1 MRVATGHTVNLRFSS
16 QFPLMAKVFADRE
29 AWTGEGGKQ
38 SYILPS
44 HMESENELTL
54 WIGEVKHVAIVFD
67 HVHLKQTQGVH
78 IPSSTLGLGHISVEL
93 PSDKIAVVYKNAS
106 L

>member
-54 WIGEVKHVAIVFD
+54 WIGEVKHMAIVFD

-78 IPSSTLGLGHISVEL
+78 IPSSTLLWDTFQLNYLHI
-93 PSDKIAVVYKNAS
+93 K
-106 L
+106 